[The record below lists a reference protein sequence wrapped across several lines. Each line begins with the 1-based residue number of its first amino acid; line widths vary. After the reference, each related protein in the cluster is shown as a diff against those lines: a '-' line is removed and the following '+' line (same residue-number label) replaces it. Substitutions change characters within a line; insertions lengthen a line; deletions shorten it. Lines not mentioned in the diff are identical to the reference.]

1 MNFAPAQVDVVSTGM
16 SSPSSPQT
24 RSTTKPGRNDP
35 CWCNSGKKY
44 KYCHFDA
51 DRDRLVTVNL
61 DLHPPGTPAQIN
73 YKDDILNLTTR
84 LSAPIK
90 RFCADNDFYFFGS
103 TFTLGDLE
111 NANKKLDDGSLTRE
125 HLIDTCKERLTRD
138 DAAKYMDDA
147 CSKFDSFSGRDKI
160 LKDAVEAHFAGKYTL
175 SAPALFAQ
183 LEGILRKVGALEYKD
198 TFKPTI
204 KRDIW
209 DNRLLFSLKDSAQLF
224 NGYISRLYE
233 GQKDEPFNRNTVLH
247 GERTDYDTE
256 DNSLILILCIL
267 EVRTFLWFEENTKPL
282 V

>member
-1 MNFAPAQVDVVSTGM
+1 MDVVLATM
-16 SSPSSPQT
+16 SSPSSPQPRPT
-24 RSTTKPGRNDP
+24 AKLGRNDP

-51 DRDRLVTVNL
+51 DRDRLVTV
-61 DLHPPGTPAQIN
+61 DPALHPPGTPVQVN
-73 YKDDILNLTTR
+73 YKDDIINLTTI

-90 RFCADNDFYFFGS
+90 RFCADHDFYFFGS

-111 NANKKLDDGSLTRE
+111 VANKKLGDGSLTRE
-125 HLIDTCKERLTRD
+125 HLIDACKKRLTSD
-138 DAAKYMDDA
+138 IALAFVDDA
-147 CSKFDSFSGRDKI
+147 CRTFDSFYGRDKI
-160 LKDAVEAHFAGKYTL
+160 LKDAIEAHFAGKYTL
-175 SAPALFAQ
+175 STPALFAQ
-183 LEGILRKVGALEYKD
+183 LEGILRKVGALEYRD

-209 DNRLLFSLKDSAQLF
+209 DNRLLFSMKDSAQFF

-233 GQKDEPFNRNTVLH
+233 GQKDDPFNRNTVLH

-256 DNSLILILCIL
+256 ENSLILLLCIL
-267 EVRTFLWFEENTKPL
+267 EVRIFLWFEKNTKPL